1 MFPRAKRLVARRDF
15 DRLYRISDRTHGHF
29 FLIRAL
35 PNHQGLTR
43 FGVVMSTKTAK
54 RATVRN
60 RHKRHVRATLA
71 ALSYHLPPGW
81 DIFVTIHQVVSSPA
95 DWPAFREELRTL
107 LNTRFAR

>member
-15 DRLYRISDRTHGHF
+15 GRLYRVSDRTRGRF

-35 PNHQGLTR
+35 PNHQRLTR
-43 FGVVMSTKTAK
+43 FSVVMSTKTAK

-60 RHKRHVRATLA
+60 RHKRQVRATLA
-71 ALSYHLPPGW
+71 ATDHRLPQGW
-81 DIFVTIHQVVSSPA
+81 DIFVTIQQAVTNRA